1 MIKITLPDG
10 STKQLEENS
19 TGFDLAMSISEGL
32 ARNSLAIEVNGEV
45 KDLHTKLTNNT
56 EVKII
61 TFKDDAGV
69 EIFRHSTAHLMAQA
83 VLRLFPESKLAI
95 GPVIE
100 NGFYYD
106 IGHAPFKEE
115 DLLKIEEEMKKI
127 VKENLP
133 ITREEVSTKKAL
145 ELFKQNKFKVEII
158 KNIEE
163 FGEGKTSKQ
172 DTVSIYRQG
181 EFFDLCRGPHI
192 PRTGM
197 IKAFKLIKI
206 SGAYWRADSTKD
218 QLQRIYGISFPDKKD
233 LNEYLTRIEEAAKR
247 DHRKLM
253 KQLELVM
260 LHESA
265 PGSPFFLEKGT
276 IIYNELVEF
285 IRKEYKKRGYSE
297 VITPQMFNKSLWE
310 TSGHWEHYKENM
322 FVLNSEGQEFSLK
335 PMNCPSHCLI
345 FANKTRSY
353 KDLPLRIADFCNLHR
368 NELSGTLS
376 GLTRVRK
383 FSQDDAHIFCSFDQ
397 VQSEIEAVL
406 DFIKYVW
413 EEVFGFNLTYY
424 VSTRPDKFLG
434 DIATWDEAERMLFN
448 ALQNKNISYSIKEG
462 DGAFYGPKIDIDL
475 EDALGRKWQCPTC
488 QLDFNLPER
497 FNLTFEGSDGKK
509 QRPVMIHRAVLGSL
523 ERFYGIMIEHYA
535 GKFPLWLSPVQ
546 VKILTLA
553 DRHNDYA
560 LKVCDFFK
568 QKYIRAEVDFRS
580 ETISRKVRDAQ
591 LEKAN
596 YIIVIGDKEM
606 QDKTITIR
614 TRDGVILGAKNY
626 ESFCTDLVLEIA
638 NKK

>member
-10 STKQLEENS
+10 SKKSLNDGS
-19 TGFDLAMSISEGL
+19 TGFDLAMSIAEGL
-32 ARNSLAIEVNGEV
+32 ARNALAVEINGEV
-45 KDLHTKLTNNT
+45 KDLYTKL
-56 EVKII
+56 EDKSQVKII
-61 TFKDDAGV
+61 TFKDDLGIEV
-69 EIFRHSTAHLMAQA
+69 FRHSTAHLMAQA
-83 VLRLFPESKLAI
+83 ILRLFPEAKLAI

-106 IGHAPFKEE
+106 VGHAPFKEE
-115 DLLKIEEEMKKI
+115 DLLRIEDEMKKI
-127 VKENLP
+127 VKENLQ

-145 ELFKQNKFKVEII
+145 ELFKQNKFKTEII

-163 FGEGKTSKQ
+163 FGEGKTSKK

-197 IKAFKLIKI
+197 IKAFKLTKM

-233 LNEYLTRIEEAAKR
+233 LNEYLERIEEAAKR

-276 IIYNELVEF
+276 IIYNELVNF
-285 IRKEYKKRGYSE
+285 IREEYKKRGYSE

-413 EEVFGFNLTYY
+413 EDVFGFNLTYY

-434 DIATWDEAERMLFN
+434 DISTWDEAETMLFK
-448 ALQNKNISYSIKEG
+448 ALQNKNIPYSIKEG

-497 FNLTFEGSDGKK
+497 FNLNFEGSDGRK

-523 ERFYGIMIEHYA
+523 ERFYAIMIEHFA

-560 LKVCDFFK
+560 VEVCNFFK
-568 QKYIRAEVDFRS
+568 QKNIRAELDFRS

-596 YIIVIGDKEM
+596 YILVIGDKEL
-606 QDKTITIR
+606 QDKVVTIR
-614 TRDGVILGAKNY
+614 TRDGNILGAKDY
-626 ESFCTDLVLEIA
+626 KLFGEELVLEITS
-638 NKK
+638 KK